1 MRDAVIALGVAM
13 VLLGGSGMDSPNILL
28 PISIVLI
35 GGVIAAVAGIRRG

>member
-13 VLLGGSGMDSPNILL
+13 VLLGGSGMDSPDTLL

-35 GGVIAAVAGIRRG
+35 GGVIAAVAGIGRG